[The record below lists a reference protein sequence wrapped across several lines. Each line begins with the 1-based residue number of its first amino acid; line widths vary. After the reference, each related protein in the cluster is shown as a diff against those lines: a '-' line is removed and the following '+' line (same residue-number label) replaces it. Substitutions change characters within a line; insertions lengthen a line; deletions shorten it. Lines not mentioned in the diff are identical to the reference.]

1 MTAPATSKALVRDED
16 HLRELLG
23 IPFTPPQMAA
33 ITASPD
39 RPGAIIAGAGS
50 GKTTVMAARVVW
62 LVGHLG
68 IAPERVLGLT
78 FTTKAAAELGQRIR
92 ASLESLGVE
101 LDGEPT
107 TATYHAFAGSLIAE
121 HGLRLGV
128 EPDLRIVS
136 DASRF
141 QRMARAIESFDG
153 SLGAITTYVPSLVGQ
168 VMALDGQLSEHLVS
182 TVELRAHDLDV
193 IRTFETADKPPAVLR
208 DAAGAALRRVELSH
222 LVDRYQQAKADD
234 GVMDFSDQMAWG
246 ARLADL
252 PQVGEALRERFE
264 VVLLD
269 EYQDTSVAQRD
280 LLQALFSGTEPETGR
295 GHPVTAVGDPAQGIY
310 GWRGAATGNLEGF
323 LDDFPAAD
331 GAPGRLFS
339 LVETR
344 RCAPEIIA
352 VANQLAAPFYATS
365 ASVRPLQSAVD
376 AGGSVDVSLH
386 TTVDDEVAAMVQAIR
401 ETPGRLRDI
410 AILVRVGRENGA
422 IVQALREAHIPFEI
436 VGLAGLLSQP
446 EVVDVLSLLEVVE
459 DVTANPAMLR
469 LLTGSRWRIGPR
481 DLALLGRR
489 AGTLS
494 GRLSRGS
501 DEPSLADEL
510 ARAVEGTDPTE
521 IVSLADAV
529 DDPGDLPY
537 SPEARAR
544 FAEIA
549 YVVRS
554 VRAHVS
560 DPLLDLAR
568 RAVRALDLDIEL
580 EAGDVAGG
588 ADNVALLLEAV
599 ASYAGTDRYASL
611 SGLVAYLAAEEF
623 YNEGMEVSTPS
634 EAESVKLL
642 TIHKSKGL
650 EWPTVFVPLVSGTI
664 FPSGRGRGRWTT
676 SAQTLPVSLRG
687 DAASLPDIQDWTPAA
702 DRDYKAAEKADA
714 QMEERRLAY
723 VAFTRAA
730 RRLVVSGHWWG
741 RTQQKPLGPSTFLTE
756 TRDFLATQGVTPSV
770 WADQPADDETNP
782 HLVVA
787 DGIAWPAGLP
797 TLEGRRA
804 LADDVRAALDGTL
817 VLPEPAEPESAEL
830 RRLDELDHDID
841 LLIAEA
847 AADDSA
853 VQTVP
858 WPATMSATS
867 ALALQN
873 DPAQFAHDLARP
885 MPRRPSGGARF
896 GTRFHAWVEAHY
908 GQQTLLDPTELPGRG
923 DVDLESDEE
932 LEQIKEAFRS
942 SPYADLSPAQIEAPF
957 SIVLGGQQ
965 FVGRIDAVFSTP
977 DGFEVVDW
985 KTNQRAD
992 ADPLQLAIYRLAW
1005 AELRGIDPHTVTGA
1019 FYYVRLGE
1027 VQRFADLPGRE
1038 ELERSLGL
1046 A

>member
-1 MTAPATSKALVRDED
+1 MTALVRDED
-16 HLRELLG
+16 HLREILG
-23 IPFTPPQMAA
+23 IPFTQPQMDA
-33 ITASPD
+33 ITAGPD
-39 RPGAIIAGAGS
+39 RPSAIIAGAGS

-68 IAPERVLGLT
+68 APPEKVLGLT

-92 ASLESLGVE
+92 ASLERLGVE

-141 QRMARAIESFDG
+141 QRMARSIEEFDG

-168 VMALDGQLSEHLVS
+168 VMGLDGQLSEHLVS
-182 TVELRAHDLDV
+182 TDQLRAHDLD
-193 IRTFETADKPPAVLR
+193 IIHTYETADKPPAVLR
-208 DAAGAALRRVELSH
+208 DAASAALRRIELSH
-222 LVDRYQQAKADD
+222 LVDRYQQAKVSD

-252 PQVGEALRERFE
+252 PQVGDALRERFE

-280 LLQALFSGTEPETGR
+280 LLQALFSGGDAASGR

-323 LDDFPAAD
+323 LDDFPAVD
-331 GAPGRLFS
+331 GERGRLFS

-352 VANQLAAPFYATS
+352 VANHLAAPFYASSS
-365 ASVRPLQSAVD
+365 AVKPLESAVD
-376 AGGSVDVSLH
+376 AQGTVDVSLH
-386 TTVDDEVAAMVQAIR
+386 ATVDDEVHALVDAIR
-401 ETPGRLRDI
+401 NTPGRLRDI

-446 EVVDVLSLLEVVE
+446 EVLDVLSLLEVVE

-489 AGTLS
+489 ASALS
-494 GRLSRGS
+494 GRASRGG
-501 DEPSLADEL
+501 DAPTLEEEL

-537 SPEARAR
+537 SDEARVR
-544 FAEIA
+544 FAEMA
-549 YVVRS
+549 HLVTSVRS
-554 VRAHVS
+554 HVS

-623 YNEGMEVSTPS
+623 YNDGMEVSTPS

-664 FPSGRGRGRWTT
+664 FPSTRGRGRWTT
-676 SAQTLPVSLRG
+676 SAQTLPVALRG
-687 DAASLPDIQDWTPAA
+687 DAASLPDIDDWTPAA
-702 DRDYKAAEKADA
+702 NKEFMAADRADA
-714 QMEERRLAY
+714 LMEERRLAY
-723 VAFTRAA
+723 VAYTRAA
-730 RRLVVSGHWWG
+730 RRLVISGHWWG
-741 RTQQKPLGPSTFLTE
+741 RTQQKPLGPSPFLID
-756 TRDFLATQGVTPSV
+756 TRDFLERQGVKPSL
-770 WADQPADDETNP
+770 WAEQPDDDETNP

-787 DGIAWPAGLP
+787 DGIPWPTGSPVLG
-797 TLEGRRA
+797 GRHA
-804 LADDVRAALDGTL
+804 LADDVRAALAGGLD
-817 VLPEPAEPESAEL
+817 VPEPADPEAPEL
-830 RRLDELDHDID
+830 RRLDELENDIE

-847 AADDSA
+847 AAEDSPI
-853 VQTVP
+853 QTVP
-858 WPATMSATS
+858 WPPTMSATAAM
-867 ALALQN
+867 ALEK
-873 DPAQFAHDLARP
+873 DPAQFARDLARP
-885 MPRRPSGGARF
+885 MPRRPSGAARF

-932 LEQIKEAFRS
+932 LEQIKVSFRRG
-942 SPYADLSPAQIEAPF
+942 PYADLNPVQIEAPF
-957 SIVLGGQQ
+957 SLVLGGQQ
-965 FVGRIDAVFSTP
+965 FVGRIDAVFQTAE
-977 DGFEVVDW
+977 GFEVVDW
-985 KTNQRAD
+985 KTNKQPTAD
-992 ADPLQLAIYRLAW
+992 ELQLAIYRLAW
-1005 AELRGIDPHTVTGA
+1005 AELRGIDPAAVTGA
-1019 FYYVRLGE
+1019 FYYVRFGE
-1027 VQRFADLPGRE
+1027 VQRFDDLPGRD
-1038 ELERSLGL
+1038 ELEQRLGL